1 MHQTTVLSQ
10 KGQVVLPKAL
20 RDACRWNPGTRL
32 TVRETPEGL
41 LLTAAAPIKT
51 REARSVAHDCSNGR
65 RFATFEPNRALTP
78 AFICN
83 EQDAREL
90 DRSGSNFCTNF
101 NSSHD
106 AMLRNA
112 GPF

>member
-51 REARSVAHDCSNGR
+51 REARSVAGCTGYQGPVRSIDDM
-65 RFATFEPNRALTP
+65 
-78 AFICN
+78 
-83 EQDAREL
+83 QDAIRKGVAE
-90 DRSGSNFCTNF
+90 R
-101 NSSHD
+101 H
-106 AMLRNA
+106 ARR
-112 GPF
+112 

>member
-41 LLTAAAPIKT
+41 LLSAAAPLKT
-51 REARSVAHDCSNGR
+51 RDVRTVAGCTGYKGPARSID
-65 RFATFEPNRALTP
+65 EM
-78 AFICN
+78 
-83 EQDAREL
+83 QDAIRKGIAE
-90 DRSGSNFCTNF
+90 R
-101 NSSHD
+101 H
-106 AMLRNA
+106 ARR
-112 GPF
+112 